1 MEKRKRRFRL
11 SIRVKAIALIII
23 FGLIVVEVAMTF
35 FSLEASKTNQAIY
48 KKNADN
54 LSATISS
61 VVDVDDFVELK
72 NKVKNLV
79 DTYDQPLPIA
89 EEVNHDSEEWH
100 RYIDRF
106 KVVSESETF
115 KRTLAFLQRI
125 EEANANTIDCAYLS
139 YVDYDRKLCVY
150 VIDAATE
157 GACEP
162 GSLDRLRD
170 INYDVINDNSRGFP
184 AYYTNTDAYGYL
196 MSAGAPIKQ
205 GDDVVGYAF
214 VDIPMNE
221 VRKAQANKIITLFV
235 YLISSIAAIIVVGII
250 AIHYLFYRP
259 VKKLTDAANSYDI
272 SDPEGTHENFRKL
285 SIRRRDEL
293 GDLCTAIKR
302 MEGDVNYQ
310 INKLT
315 ETNKALLASQR
326 QTKKMKELASSD
338 PLTGAYS
345 KIAYSEAVA
354 KLNKEIANGVAEE
367 FAIAMIDLNYLK
379 ETNDT
384 NGHDAGDVALMK
396 LSNLIK
402 TIFRG
407 HPVYRIGGDE
417 FVAIVN
423 KGSKAKMDKL
433 VEKFNTELQA
443 IGENEALA
451 DYERISAA
459 IGYSVYQKGEDKN
472 VDDVFKR
479 ADQAMYRRKRYM
491 KENQ

>member
-1 MEKRKRRFRL
+1 
-11 SIRVKAIALIII
+11 
-23 FGLIVVEVAMTF
+23 
-35 FSLEASKTNQAIY
+35 
-48 KKNADN
+48 
-54 LSATISS
+54 
-61 VVDVDDFVELK
+61 
-72 NKVKNLV
+72 
-79 DTYDQPLPIA
+79 
-89 EEVNHDSEEWH
+89 
-100 RYIDRF
+100 
-106 KVVSESETF
+106 
-115 KRTLAFLQRI
+115 
-125 EEANANTIDCAYLS
+125 
-139 YVDYDRKLCVY
+139 
-150 VIDAATE
+150 
-157 GACEP
+157 
-162 GSLDRLRD
+162 
-170 INYDVINDNSRGFP
+170 
-184 AYYTNTDAYGYL
+184 
-196 MSAGAPIKQ
+196 
-205 GDDVVGYAF
+205 
-214 VDIPMNE
+214 
-221 VRKAQANKIITLFV
+221 
-235 YLISSIAAIIVVGII
+235 
-250 AIHYLFYRP
+250 
-259 VKKLTDAANSYDI
+259 
-272 SDPEGTHENFRKL
+272 
-285 SIRRRDEL
+285 
-293 GDLCTAIKR
+293 

-310 INKLT
+310 IKKLT